1 MKENRKERS
10 LKILMAICSKNSN
23 KDRKKWRKD
32 SMKDNRDLRKDK
44 KKEGKEEKIQKNKKL
59 MIEMTPMLRKFP
71 ENNIKI

>member
-10 LKILMAICSKNSN
+10 LKILMAICSKDSN

-44 KKEGKEEKIQKNKKL
+44 KKEGKEEKI
-59 MIEMTPMLRKFP
+59 
-71 ENNIKI
+71 